1 MDIVIDREYRGQALE
16 QLNNICE
23 LYFVVK
29 EIIIYFEEINPEQKS
44 DIQPINELRNAF
56 DHLMR
61 VVAVWLNIKEQ
72 DNPSDYIVTHLD
84 KSFGHVY
91 RAGYDTVDF
100 LTLTLKELIYSDLS
114 GYSVRTIQE
123 VIPNY
128 YSDIRPAIYE
138 LNDEVTKYR
147 SEKDVANSD
156 ARHLIEYVRDV
167 KKIVDYHKAITKK
180 IPTLDELERK
190 HHVETRKTDVKDW
203 VKRIAIGLFILFC
216 GYMLRDVS
224 VKHSSENSPPSEQ
237 KIEAPNKALD
247 SNASQK

>member
-1 MDIVIDREYRGQALE
+1 MDFIIGREHREEAL
-16 QLNNICE
+16 QKLNDICE

-29 EIIIYFEEINPEQKS
+29 EVIIYFEEINPEQKS

-61 VVAVWLNIKEQ
+61 VVAVWLNIKEKTEP
-72 DNPSDYIVTHLD
+72 NDYIITHLD

-100 LTLTLKELIYSDLS
+100 LTLTLKELIYSELS

-128 YSDIRPAIYE
+128 YSEIRPSIYE

-147 SEKDVANSD
+147 SEKDVANTD
-156 ARHLIEYVRDV
+156 ARHLIEYIRDV
-167 KKIVDYHKAITKK
+167 KKIVEYHKGITKK

-190 HHVETRKTDVKDW
+190 HRAETTNTEIKDW
-203 VKRIAIGLFILFC
+203 LKRIAIGLFILFC
-216 GYMLRDVS
+216 GYMIRDI
-224 VKHSSENSPPSEQ
+224 SSKFSSDSSPPVQQEIS
-237 KIEAPNKALD
+237 KTPNK
-247 SNASQK
+247 

>member
-1 MDIVIDREYRGQALE
+1 MDFVIDREDKEEALE
-16 QLNNICE
+16 KLNEICE

-29 EIIIYFEEINPEQKS
+29 EVIIYFEEINPEQKS

-61 VVAVWLNIKEQ
+61 VVAVWLNIKER
-72 DNPSDYIVTHLD
+72 DEPNNYILTHLD

-100 LTLTLKELIYSDLS
+100 LTLTLKELIHSELTDYST
-114 GYSVRTIQE
+114 RTIGE

-128 YSDIRPAIYE
+128 YSEIRPSICE
-138 LNDEVTKYR
+138 LNDEITKYR

-156 ARHLIEYVRDV
+156 ARHLIEYIRVV
-167 KKIVDYHKAITKK
+167 KKIVEYHKEIIKK

-190 HHVETRKTDVKDW
+190 YHAETRHADIKDW
-203 VKRIAIGLFILFC
+203 IKRIAIGLFILFC
-216 GYMLRDVS
+216 GYMLRDISSRV
-224 VKHSSENSPPSEQ
+224 SSESSPPVQQ
-237 KIEAPNKALD
+237 KIKAPNKTME
-247 SNASQK
+247 